1 MQKYTG
7 LSFRA
12 VNATFG
18 IWSAQQNG
26 MQGYRAHVGITSNM
40 GLTPKSAG
48 LKCGNA
54 YLFLR
59 DELFGPLRPL
69 VLSLRCTVGGFFFSR
84 PIFLLGKPRVP

>member
-1 MQKYTG
+1 MQKCTG

-26 MQGYRAHVGITSNM
+26 MQSYIAHVGITSNR
-40 GLTPKSAG
+40 
-48 LKCGNA
+48 GNA

-59 DELFGPLRPL
+59 DELFGPLRPI
-69 VLSLRCTVGGFFFSR
+69 VLSLRCTVGGLFSR
-84 PIFLLGKPRVP
+84 PIFLLNKLRGV